1 MHSAVS
7 VSGDRELVVSED
19 LLKGDI
25 LLEIPLRCLPCCA
38 SIQTTTIGR
47 KLGDCIA
54 SISEELYCEEQD
66 LLMALFLAHQ
76 VEYGWSEGEAC
87 DYRPY
92 LATLPTSSEF
102 NSLPRR
108 WSDEN
113 KHFLHGSRL
122 LYRIEQVSV
131 GLARDYSLLS
141 VKWGDVDGFASL
153 ETFDTMMAAETSR
166 AVAGMGASRNDI
178 DISMVPLLDMCNH
191 RRGVEGQN
199 ITYRRLDSSV
209 QAIAKEDIQTGKTL
223 QITYGA
229 RGNAQLLFNY
239 GFALENNVE
248 PDGSSNDVVEVQLEA
263 GSPLVHLRTGPK
275 KYTFGCFSKA
285 VEQFHEQNLE
295 TEIEGDGPD
304 DLEDFL
310 KGCDTNSGFCVF
322 EDVERE
328 DDDEED
334 PDSVNTDAEIGA
346 VRKLE
351 RALVAA
357 RLRYGLNGEECKTA
371 LTSRDP
377 RVRYAGILI
386 HSEVRT
392 IQFYELACTF
402 IVARMM
408 ETEVTH
414 FKWAIEVDE
423 VLLKIQATDLAGA
436 FLQIRCP
443 GFRDES
449 TSQ

>member
-7 VSGDRELVVSED
+7 LSGDRELVVSQD
-19 LLKGDI
+19 LTKGAI
-25 LLEIPLRCLPCCA
+25 LLDIPLRCLPCCD
-38 SIQTTTIGR
+38 SIQTTAMGK

-54 SISEELYCEEQD
+54 SILDELYCEEQD
-66 LLMALFLAHQ
+66 LLIALFLAHQ

-108 WSDEN
+108 WSDES
-113 KHFLHGSRL
+113 KHFLQGSRL
-122 LYRIEQVSV
+122 LHRIEQASA
-131 GLARDYSLLS
+131 GLSRDYSLLS
-141 VKWGDVDGFASL
+141 EKWGDADGFASL
-153 ETFDTMMAAETSR
+153 ESFDTMMAAVTSR
-166 AVAGMGASRNDI
+166 AFAGMGASRNDV

-191 RRGVEGQN
+191 RRGIEGQN

-209 QAIAKEDIQTGKTL
+209 QAIAKEDIQMGKTL

-239 GFALENNVE
+239 GFTLDNNVE
-248 PDGSSNDVVEVQLEA
+248 PDGSSNDVVEVQLKD
-263 GSPLVHLRTGPK
+263 GSPLVQLRTGPK
-275 KYTFGCFSKA
+275 PYTFGCFSKA
-285 VEQFHEQNLE
+285 VEQFHEQNLD
-295 TEIEGDGPD
+295 TEIECDGPD

-310 KGCDTNSGFCVF
+310 KECDTNSGFCVVD
-322 EDVERE
+322 DVES
-328 DDDEED
+328 DDYEED
-334 PDSVNTDAEIGA
+334 PDSVNADAEIGA
-346 VRKLE
+346 IRKLE
-351 RALVAA
+351 QALVAA
-357 RLRYGLNGEECKTA
+357 RLKYGLKGDACKMDA
-371 LTSRDP
+371 TSRDP
-377 RVRYAGILI
+377 RLHYAGILI

-402 IVARMM
+402 IVAKLM
-408 ETEVTH
+408 ETEIPH
-414 FKWAIEVDE
+414 FKWAIEVDD
-423 VLLKIQATDLAGA
+423 VLLKSQAMDLACA

-449 TSQ
+449 TPQ